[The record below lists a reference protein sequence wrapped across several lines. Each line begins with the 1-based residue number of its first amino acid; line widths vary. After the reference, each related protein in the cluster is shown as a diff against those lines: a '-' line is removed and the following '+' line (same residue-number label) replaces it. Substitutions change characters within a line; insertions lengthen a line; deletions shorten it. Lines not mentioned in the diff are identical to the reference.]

1 MVQDIHASM
10 DSNSYTIITKE
21 YMGIY
26 GVYLLQELSYINMAM
41 ITMSDK
47 EIKKYFKN
55 ENSEVKYFDALTNYR
70 TIT

>member
-47 EIKKYFKN
+47 EIF
-55 ENSEVKYFDALTNYR
+55 
-70 TIT
+70 